1 MTVVNLCDKHL
12 KSGYHKVM
20 NHESQPQK
28 TDVERAQHE
37 TRQPQENPSAPAR
50 SLQRSG
56 AWQTLRGFGSFISF
70 VGSVI
75 LLAIVINLFVFQS
88 YYVDGTSMNPTL
100 QPNERLIINKIPR
113 TIARATHSHYT
124 PKRGE
129 IIVFNS
135 SLISTD
141 GRREQLIKRVIGLPG
156 ERVIIDDGKMT
167 IFNQANP
174 KGFDPD
180 SSLHLT
186 LGETDGNKIDVT
198 VPENE
203 LFVVGDN
210 RQPGGSYDSRS
221 NDIGTIS
228 TDDIVGELLIR
239 LLPVD
244 KARFF

>member
-1 MTVVNLCDKHL
+1 
-12 KSGYHKVM
+12 M
-20 NHESQPQK
+20 NYENQPRK
-28 TDVERAQHE
+28 TDTEHQTHDVRQSSEAQASP
-37 TRQPQENPSAPAR
+37 TR

-56 AWQTLRGFGSFISF
+56 GWQALRGFGSFVSF

-100 QPNERLIINKIPR
+100 QPNERLIINKVPR
-113 TIARATHSHYT
+113 TIARATNSHYI

-135 SLISTD
+135 SIISTD

-156 ERVIIDDGKMT
+156 ERVVIDDGKMT
-167 IFNQANP
+167 IYNQANP

-180 SSLHLT
+180 NDLHLS
-186 LGETDGNKIDVT
+186 LGETDGNRIDVT
-198 VPENE
+198 VPQDE

-221 NDIGTIS
+221 NDIGTIP
-228 TDDIVGELLIR
+228 TDDVVGELLIR
-239 LLPVD
+239 LLPID